1 MNIIILG
8 PQGSGKGTQA
18 ELIAKKLGLFHM
30 ETGKMFREI
39 SKNNKRI
46 KDMIDNGILVPG
58 EETINYMDKYLTKNH
73 IDFSKI
79 TFDGF
84 PRTDDQYLSL
94 REWLKKR
101 NFSID
106 KVILLEVSEDESV
119 RRLSARRTCEQCGK
133 LYNLITNPPPNSG
146 FCECGGKLVQRD
158 DDKTETIKK
167 RLITYKS
174 ETEPLVKLFE
184 EEGILL
190 RVNGERPV
198 NEIFEEIIAKIKG
211 DDGNVTN
218 TN

>member
-1 MNIIILG
+1 
-8 PQGSGKGTQA
+8 
-18 ELIAKKLGLFHM
+18 
-30 ETGKMFREI
+30 
-39 SKNNKRI
+39 
-46 KDMIDNGILVPG
+46 
-58 EETINYMDKYLTKNH
+58 
-73 IDFSKI
+73 
-79 TFDGF
+79 
-84 PRTDDQYLSL
+84 L

-106 KVILLEVSEDESV
+106 KVILLEVSGDVSV

-133 LYNLITNPPPNSG
+133 LYNLITNPPPNSD

-158 DDKTETIKK
+158 DDKPETIKK

-174 ETEPLVKLFE
+174 ETEPLIKLFE

-218 TN
+218 TS